1 MKAKPITQAY
11 IIPAPVAK
19 VFKAFIDAKTIA
31 RWSKDAAVFSKRAGG
46 TFSLWG
52 GSIAGV
58 NKKIVRNKLI
68 VQSWRIL
75 DTPWKKASTVM
86 FVFFPEGKKTRVALV
101 HSGFPA
107 KERRKLALGW
117 RRYYLGA
124 IQKLLV
130 QKPRRRR

>member
-1 MKAKPITQAY
+1 MKIKPIAQTY
-11 IIPAPVAK
+11 IVAAPVAK
-19 VFKAFIDAKTIA
+19 VFQTFTDAKRIT
-31 RWSKDAAVFSKRAGG
+31 RWSKGTALFSKRAGG
-46 TFSLWG
+46 RFSLWG

-58 NKKIVRNKLI
+58 NKKIVKNKLI

-75 DTPWKKASTVM
+75 DTPWKKASKVM
-86 FVFFPEGKKTRVALV
+86 FAFFPEGKKTRVALV